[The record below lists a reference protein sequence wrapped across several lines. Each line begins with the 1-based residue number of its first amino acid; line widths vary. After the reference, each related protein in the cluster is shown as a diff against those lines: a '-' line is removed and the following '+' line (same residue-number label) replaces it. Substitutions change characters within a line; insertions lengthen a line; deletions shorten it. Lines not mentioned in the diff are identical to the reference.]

1 LSRPLWVLLALIY
14 SGSIVAQKVTQ
25 VQPAVSTEEG
35 AAVTLRCLYETS
47 ETYYY
52 IFWYKQLPSGEII
65 FVIHQGS
72 SMPSSKDGRYSLDFQ
87 KKDKSISLTISALE
101 LEDSAKYFCALVNS

>member
-1 LSRPLWVLLALIY
+1 MPLSSRLWVLLAFIY

-25 VQPAVSTEEG
+25 VQPAISRQERM
-35 AAVTLRCLYETS
+35 AVTLNCLYETS
-47 ETYYY
+47 EADYY

-101 LEDSAKYFCALVNS
+101 LEDSAKYFCAL